1 MQNFY
6 KEVDIMESKKIIKIA
21 ISVILCDAGE
31 ATRAMEI
38 ADGIKKYCPHG

>member
-6 KEVDIMESKKIIKIA
+6 RGVDLMEKIKIIKIV

-38 ADGIKKYCPHG
+38 ADGIK